1 MKSSL
6 YIAFK
11 YIRYNKIR
19 TATLIACITLILFLP
34 VSLELLVRE
43 SETQLMSRAQSTP
56 LLFGAKGS
64 SLDLAMNSLYFAD
77 EVPEMVTMEVFH
89 EVGATGLAAP
99 IPVYVRFKARGHP
112 IVGTTLDYFDFRGLN
127 IARGRNMAVLGDCVV
142 GAKVAKRLG
151 LEPGDSLISSPENLF
166 DLAGIYPLKMKV
178 AGILDRS
185 HTSDDLAVFV
195 DLKTAWIIE
204 GFGHGHEDLAKAR
217 DSQVILKRDDR
228 NITASPKLF
237 QYAEIT
243 EDNLDSFHFHGDLES
258 YPITAVI
265 AVPHSAKAGTILQ
278 GRYLSGKHLHQIVQ
292 PREVIG
298 GLLENIFRIRNV
310 LDAVIFLVGFG
321 MILAIILVFALSLRL
336 RRQEILTI
344 FNLGCRRMTIARL
357 ISAEILA
364 IVVMSA
370 ALCSV
375 LLVSVDYYSGD
386 LVRALFIR

>member
-34 VSLELLVRE
+34 ASLELLVRE

-64 SLDLAMNSLYFAD
+64 SLDLAMNSLYFAE
-77 EVPEMVTMEVFH
+77 EVPELVTMQISH
-89 EVGATGLAAP
+89 AVGATGFAAP

-112 IVGTTLDYFDFRGLN
+112 IVGTTLDYFDFRGLT
-127 IARGRNMAVLGDCVV
+127 IAKGRNMAVLGDCVV
-142 GAKVAKRLG
+142 GAKAARKLG

-166 DLAGIYPLKMKV
+166 DLAGVYPLKMKV
-178 AGILDRS
+178 AGILDKS

-204 GFGHGHEDLAKAR
+204 GFGHGHEDLAKAK
-217 DSQVILKRDDR
+217 DAQVILKRDDR

-243 EDNLDSFHFHGDLES
+243 EDNLDSFHFHGNLES

-265 AVPHSAKAGTILQ
+265 AVPHSAKSGTILQ
-278 GRYLSGKHLHQIVQ
+278 GRYLSGK
-292 PREVIG
+292 
-298 GLLENIFRIRNV
+298 
-310 LDAVIFLVGFG
+310 
-321 MILAIILVFALSLRL
+321 RL
-336 RRQEILTI
+336 QQ
-344 FNLGCRRMTIARL
+344 
-357 ISAEILA
+357 
-364 IVVMSA
+364 
-370 ALCSV
+370 
-375 LLVSVDYYSGD
+375 
-386 LVRALFIR
+386 